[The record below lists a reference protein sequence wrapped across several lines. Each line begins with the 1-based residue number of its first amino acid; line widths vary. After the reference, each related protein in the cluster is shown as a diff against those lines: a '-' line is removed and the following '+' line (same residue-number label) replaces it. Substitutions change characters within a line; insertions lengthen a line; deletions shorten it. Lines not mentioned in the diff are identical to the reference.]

1 MVSFGSVLSGMIAV
15 VLLSIYGFYFI
26 SNIKYPIY
34 RDLRFL
40 IFLLLVAGLRML
52 VPVNLPINITIP
64 NKGLLFHL
72 ASIVYTEVGKNHLFL
87 YQIIFA
93 VSLTISIILLAI
105 KLIRYLNYKRRIFQ
119 ICHEDERI
127 SILAKS
133 AKLSTEKKVIITIL
147 CADAQVSPFVFG
159 VFHPVIVIPAH
170 VYTDEEL
177 KQVLEHE
184 LTHIRQHDLYIKAA
198 FNILTAIFWWNPFI
212 WMIRK
217 KTDEA
222 IEISNDLSL
231 LRKMSEEEKTDY
243 ASLIVKTTALQLYH
257 GKDYSLSLATHGDPL
272 IKRRVENLLNSS
284 SGRQTFTAVHVMVL
298 ILILAVSF
306 IVTPEPYGIPDDEL
320 EGSFDLEED
329 AGSTET
335 NTYIVEAG
343 DHYELYVDGEMIA
356 KMENIADDFKDY
368 PVYKEKPDNSSD
380 K

>member
-93 VSLTISIILLAI
+93 VSLTISIILLTI
-105 KLIRYLNYKRRIFQ
+105 KSIRYLNYKRRIFQ

-127 SILAKS
+127 NKLAKS
-133 AKLSTEKKVIITIL
+133 TMLSTEKKVNITIL

-212 WMIRK
+212 WMIRR

-231 LRKMSEEEKTDY
+231 LRKMTEEESTDY

-284 SGRQTFTAVHVMVL
+284 SGRQTFTAVHVVVL

-320 EGSFDLEED
+320 EGSYDYQED
-329 AGSTET
+329 FNASAE
-335 NTYIVEAG
+335 NSYIIDKGTV
-343 DHYELYVDGEMIA
+343 YELYINGELMGEID
-356 KMENIADDFKDY
+356 EIPDEFKDY
-368 PVYKEKPDNSSD
+368 PVYKEKPGEGE
-380 K
+380 

>member
-15 VLLSIYGFYFI
+15 VLLSIYGFYCI
-26 SNIKYPIY
+26 SHIKHPVYK
-34 RDLRFL
+34 DLRFL
-40 IFLLLVAGLRML
+40 IVLLLAAGLRML
-52 VPVNLPINITIP
+52 VPINLPVNIAIPDSGLINSISYLLYTEFFHT
-64 NKGLLFHL
+64 GLLVYQVVFL
-72 ASIVYTEVGKNHLFL
+72 VSIV
-87 YQIIFA
+87 
-93 VSLTISIILLAI
+93 VSVILCIYKIWHYCNFCSHVKALAYSDEALTTLLDGLS
-105 KLIRYLNYKRRIFQ
+105 K
-119 ICHEDERI
+119 DG
-127 SILAKS
+127 KS
-133 AKLSTEKKVIITIL
+133 ATKALYT
-147 CADAQVSPFVFG
+147 DAQVSPFVFG

-184 LTHIRQHDLYIKAA
+184 LTHIRQHDLHIKVA

-231 LRKMSEEEKTDY
+231 LRKMTEEERTDY

-284 SGRQTFTAVHVMVL
+284 SGRQTFTAVHAMVL

-320 EGSFDLEED
+320 EGSYDYQED
-329 AGSTET
+329 FNASAE
-335 NTYIVEAG
+335 NSYIIDKGTV
-343 DHYELYVDGEMIA
+343 YELYINGELMGEID
-356 KMENIADDFKDY
+356 EIPDEFKDY
-368 PVYKEKPDNSSD
+368 PVYKEKPVEGE
-380 K
+380 